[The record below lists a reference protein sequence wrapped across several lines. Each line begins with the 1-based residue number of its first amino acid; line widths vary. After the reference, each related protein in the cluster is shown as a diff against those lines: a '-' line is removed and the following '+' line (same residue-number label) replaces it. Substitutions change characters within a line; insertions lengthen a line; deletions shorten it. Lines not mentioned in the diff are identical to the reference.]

1 MQQINVDIRDKIFV
15 GIVEDNKD
23 PNRKGRLKVRVQGV
37 FDTIPMEDLPY
48 SSPYRGLAGKSFEVP
63 AIGKIVN
70 VIFLNDDIYDPHYIY
85 SENYNINLERKLKSL
100 SEDDYL
106 NFVALLFDERTQIF
120 SDDESFTLDYKYNKV
135 TIDSTSINLELKD
148 NNQKLNLGTKT
159 ADQEAVLGTNFF
171 AWMDKFVNKLL
182 IPTSLTGNLAAP
194 VIRPELDALLLEYQA
209 IRESFVSDNVFL
221 NDDKKIKKTKRTPK
235 TSVIK
240 DDDDLTIDLT
250 VEYNEPKP
258 KKLLKSEY
266 VSKDFKEKVN
276 EEREKSVEKEVESQ
290 SSKFVSDDV
299 LLGDTATEDLLMKT
313 NEDGTSYRSYYK
325 IVDGEEVETDGY
337 EYSKYSDD
345 KKIKIKKA
353 SGMEPVVSKT
363 IVTSGKKKDVVYR
376 STSDGKIAVFDKK
389 TKKFI
394 RYK

>member
-106 NFVALLFDERTQIF
+106 NFVALLFDETSQVYTNG
-120 SDDESFTLDYKYNKV
+120 DEFIIDHKYNKIR
-135 TIDSTSINLELKD
+135 IDNNSINIELKD
-148 NNQKLNLGTKT
+148 NSQKINLGDKT

-171 AWMDKFVNKLL
+171 AWMDKFINKLL
-182 IPTSLTGNLAAP
+182 VPTTLTGNLAAP
-194 VIRPELDALLLEYQA
+194 IIRPELDMLLMEYKV
-209 IRESFVSDNVFL
+209 IRETFVSDNVFL
-221 NDDKKIKKTKRTPK
+221 NDDNKIKKLKRSPE

-250 VEYNEPKP
+250 DKFNEPKP

-276 EEREKSVEKEVESQ
+276 EEREKAVDKEVESQ
-290 SSKFVSDDV
+290 PSKFIIDDAPFVSQ
-299 LLGDTATEDLLMKT
+299 
-313 NEDGTSYRSYYK
+313 NEDGTEYITYIK
-325 IVDGEEVETDGY
+325 VVDGETIETDES
-337 EYSKYSDD
+337 EYAQYKDF
-345 KKIKIKKA
+345 KKLNVKKSSGLEPKII
-353 SGMEPVVSKT
+353 KT
-363 IVTSGKKKDVVYR
+363 IPTSGTKKDIIYR
-376 STSDGKIAVFDKK
+376 ETEDGKIAIFDKK